1 MYLKIVTDNETHYI
15 KCGGEVSVKQGD
27 KSGKYGPE
35 CGLHLMI
42 EKSPGPTNTITLFP
56 DLQVDEIGVLPR
68 TVVTDGKVYLLDD
81 SGKTVDV
88 IQR

>member
-27 KSGKYGPE
+27 LLGTFPPE
-35 CGLHLMI
+35 CGIHLMC
-42 EKSPGPTNTITLFP
+42 EDKAGRTITLFP
-56 DLQVDEIGVLPR
+56 DLQTDEIGVLPR

>member
-1 MYLKIVTDNETHYI
+1 MYLKIVTDNETHYV
-15 KCGGEVSVKQGD
+15 KCGAEVAVKQGD
-27 KSGKYGPE
+27 KSKLYGPE

-42 EKSPGPTNTITLFP
+42 EKSPEPTNTITLFP
-56 DLQVDEIGVLPR
+56 DLQMDEIGILPR
-68 TVVTDGKVYLLDD
+68 TIVTDGSVYLLDD